1 MARYNKIFA
10 GPFTEVT
17 PQVQE
22 RICDVSVLPGIAVI
36 ESGSKFAK
44 AGANAAGKIY
54 IVQDNY
60 LLLKGVDTAWDAAA
74 RIIGMEMLDEQF
86 FNVRVPTA
94 TNVTRGAALT
104 TDADGK
110 FALATVGQ
118 RVVAY
123 AEEAYNNT
131 SGADQ
136 LVRAR
141 AARGGIMAPAAD
153 WANV

>member
-1 MARYNKIFA
+1 MARYNKIYA
-10 GPFTEVT
+10 GPVSETL

-22 RICDVSVLPGIAVI
+22 RLCAAAILPGTALV
-36 ESGSKFAK
+36 ESGSAFAQ
-44 AGANAAGKIY
+44 AGAASNAKLY
-54 IVQDNY
+54 IAQDNY
-60 LLLKGVDTAWDAAA
+60 LAMKGVDDAWAAND

-104 TDADGK
+104 TNASGK
-110 FALATVGQ
+110 FVLATTGN
-118 RVVAY
+118 RIVAF

-141 AARGGIMAPAAD
+141 AAKGNLASA
-153 WANV
+153 